1 MLCPL
6 GVSCTASKNLQSL
19 KSTFSLMV
27 IIEHLEIIA
36 EQNDLSFRNA
46 ASSSTTH
53 RRMWDRE
60 EQFCPQTSACELG
73 KCCRWC
79 TCNENICSLA
89 VFTAQTY
96 GYQESALPCLLPSK
110 SLAQIKITAANVVL
124 VSSMCHTQGPR
135 ISIGNGSH

>member
-1 MLCPL
+1 MSTWCVLHR
-6 GVSCTASKNLQSL
+6 VH
-19 KSTFSLMV
+19 KSPITEKHILSLMV
-27 IIEHLEIIA
+27 IIEHLEIIV
-36 EQNDLSFRNA
+36 EQNNLSFRNA
-46 ASSSTTH
+46 AS
-53 RRMWDRE
+53 MWDRQ
-60 EQFCPQTSACELG
+60 EQACLQTSACELG

-79 TCNENICSLA
+79 TCNENICSLT
-89 VFTAQTY
+89 VFAAQTY